1 LSNSV
6 LHRVDHLV
14 YATRDMPASVADI
27 ERRLGVAATP
37 GGRHLG
43 RGTRNALIALGPSSY
58 IEIIG
63 PDPAQAPSDSPRW
76 FGIDGLTGPRL
87 VTWAA
92 KGTDLERF
100 AADAARRGVRLG
112 AVGSGSRQRP
122 DGVTLQWE
130 FTDPTTVVADGL
142 VPFFIDWGSSPHPAA
157 TAAPGPV
164 LVGLRAEHPE
174 PQRVRDA
181 LSVVGVELPTEPGPR
196 PALIATLRGELGES
210 ELR

>member
-1 LSNSV
+1 MGNSV

-14 YATRDMPASVADI
+14 YATRDLPATVADL
-27 ERRLGVAATP
+27 ERRLGVGATP
-37 GGRHLG
+37 GGRHPG
-43 RGTRNALIALGPSSY
+43 RGTRNALVALGPSSY

-63 PDPAQAPSDSPRW
+63 PDPAQPPSDSPRW

-92 KGTDLERF
+92 KATDLERF
-100 AADAARRGVRLG
+100 AADAARRGVQLG

-122 DGVTLQWE
+122 DGVALQWE
-130 FTDPTTVVADGL
+130 FTDPATVVADGL

-164 LVGLRAEHPE
+164 LVSLRAEHPE
-174 PQRVRDA
+174 PERVRDA
-181 LSVVGVELPTEPGPR
+181 LSVLGVDLPTEQGPR
-196 PALIATLRGELGES
+196 PALVATLRGELGEA